1 MTVVIS
7 SGIMIA
13 VPLACTTRAA
23 SSTGNP
29 GASAASSVPVLNRP
43 IAAP

>member
-23 SSTGNP
+23 RSTGNP
-29 GASAASSVPVLNRP
+29 GASAASRVPVLNRP

>member
-13 VPLACTTRAA
+13 VPEAWMTRAKT
-23 SSTGNP
+23 SIGSP
-29 GASAASSVPVLNRP
+29 GDRIAASVPRLNRL
-43 IAAP
+43 IAAI